1 MSNTQDQKHPQEA
14 SDRATLDTLLSRDT
28 PDHWALAELARL
40 RIRYHQFPG
49 ARAIQADLDQLLVK
63 WNLDEAALFAQ
74 TRAIHAA
81 APIYE
86 GRSRK
91 AGVADWGYEIASED

>member
-14 SDRATLDTLLSRDT
+14 SDRATLDNLLGRES
-28 PDHWALAELARL
+28 PDNWALAELARL

-49 ARAIQADLDQLLVK
+49 ARTIQADLDQLLVK
-63 WNLDEAALFAQ
+63 WNLDETALFAQ